1 MIYFLFRVEQLHKV
15 IMRYTHVLMCRD
27 RIDGTLRGALLLG
40 IERKADHTLLKLG
53 TTTFKN
59 YYRGTPFIKLIIAS
73 LTVRE
78 LIRHPLT
85 PIYIIGKVYSPK
97 AYVFGLSMKGFHP
110 VYDKETPEQYKKI
123 FAEFAEMHI
132 SSKAGKAKYN
142 PETFVIEQE
151 DSCVVENL
159 TILSEQDLQNPHIK
173 FFVERNPGWRKV
185 HHNLLLYSFQG
196 RKLTNI
202 NFWCNIAF

>member
-1 MIYFLFRVEQLHKV
+1 M
-15 IMRYTHVLMCRD
+15 
-27 RIDGTLRGALLLG
+27 LG
-40 IERKADHTLLKLG
+40 IERNADHTLLKLG

-85 PIYIIGKVYSPK
+85 PIYTIGKVYSPK
-97 AYVFGLSMKGFHP
+97 AYVFGLSTKGFHP

-142 PETFVIEQE
+142 AEPFVIEQE
-151 DSCVVENL
+151 DSHVVENL

-185 HHNLLLYSFQG
+185 RHN
-196 RKLTNI
+196 
-202 NFWCNIAF
+202 

>member
-1 MIYFLFRVEQLHKV
+1 M
-15 IMRYTHVLMCRD
+15 
-27 RIDGTLRGALLLG
+27 LLG

-59 YYRGTPFIKLIIAS
+59 YYRGTPFIKLIITS

-85 PIYIIGKVYSPK
+85 PIYTIGKVYSPK
-97 AYVFGLSMKGFHP
+97 AYLFGLSMKGFHP
-110 VYDKETPEQYKKI
+110 TYDKETPEQYKKI

-142 PETFVIEQE
+142 PETFVIEQQLPSKRKYPGRPKLLKRYTFQE
-151 DSCVVENL
+151 TSANTYAINNLEYNLEGEVV
-159 TILSEQDLQNPHIK
+159 LSSAAKAMFAFQTEPEANIHGPAEFNIDLASI
-173 FFVERNPGWRKV
+173 
-185 HHNLLLYSFQG
+185 
-196 RKLTNI
+196 I
-202 NFWCNIAF
+202 I